1 LVGVTAIDVTV
12 AAVIV
17 TVSVPLNSPLA
28 AVIVAVP
35 ALTPVTRPEALTVAT
50 EASDELQVT
59 CEPTSLVVLS
69 ENVPV
74 AINCWVV
81 PAANDGFVGV
91 TAIDASVA
99 AVTASVAEPL
109 TFSIFA
115 VMVVLPT
122 ITLVAFPEAST
133 VATALSD
140 DDHVAVVVTSFVVLL
155 L

>member
-1 LVGVTAIDVTV
+1 
-12 AAVIV
+12 
-17 TVSVPLNSPLA
+17 
-28 AVIVAVP
+28 VIVAVP

-50 EASDELQVT
+50 AVLDEDHVT

-74 AINCWVV
+74 AVSCRVV

-99 AVTASVAEPL
+99 AVTVRVAEPL
-109 TFSIFA
+109 TFSIVA
-115 VMVVLPT
+115 VIVAMPTATLEALPD
-122 ITLVAFPEAST
+122 AST

-140 DDHVAVVVTSFVVLL
+140 DDHVAVAVTSFVVLSL
-155 L
+155 YIAVASKLCC